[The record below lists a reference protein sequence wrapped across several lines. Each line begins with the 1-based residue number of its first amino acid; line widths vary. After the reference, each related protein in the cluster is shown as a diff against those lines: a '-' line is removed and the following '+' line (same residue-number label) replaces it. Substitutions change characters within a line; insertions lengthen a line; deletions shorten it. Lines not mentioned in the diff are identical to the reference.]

1 MKENIE
7 KLFEENGLQPISCP
21 RPSSK
26 RGGGCAVIVNLK
38 KFTVEKLSVR
48 RLKRFLWQVFI
59 PRLTTEKNSI
69 LLQHLIEQMQLLLIK
84 YPKAGYLYA
93 GAKNKMDTKALEDA
107 LPKCKQIVT
116 KYT

>member
-1 MKENIE
+1 MTSLKENIE
-7 KLFEENGLQPISCP
+7 KLFEENDLQPISCP

-59 PRLTTEKNSI
+59 PRLTKEKKRNYVTTFDR
-69 LLQHLIEQMQLLLIK
+69 K
-84 YPKAGYLYA
+84 
-93 GAKNKMDTKALEDA
+93 DA
-107 LPKCKQIVT
+107 AADKIFQGWISV
-116 KYT
+116 